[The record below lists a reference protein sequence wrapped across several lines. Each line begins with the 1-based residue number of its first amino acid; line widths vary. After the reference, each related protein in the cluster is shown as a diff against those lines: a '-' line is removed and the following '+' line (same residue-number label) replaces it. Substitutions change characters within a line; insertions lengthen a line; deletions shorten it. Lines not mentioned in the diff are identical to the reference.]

1 MTVNRSS
8 LVESLVQKTG
18 LEQDQ
23 VEEQLNLLIEKVQ
36 TEIEKGK
43 EYQAGGLGTFYPE
56 DGEIV
61 FKPEENL
68 ATEINYK
75 YAGMKPIELIGA
87 FKEVSGA
94 ADERISAGESAAGPA
109 SDIEEYSE
117 AIASEEEEPAE
128 ELATGFNPVED
139 EAEEE
144 KEAAPVEQKA
154 EAIDS
159 PDEPAEEHI
168 EQKDMEPE
176 QSEDLAVS
184 KPAPEPESEP
194 EPSKKKYRPQKKE
207 ETADPI
213 GKMLVAAV
221 IIMAIG
227 VSGWMFYDLGYFGS
241 DANNTGNTVTESRS
255 DQNLGVIGEESED
268 PEDNKSGADSVNS
281 GGVAGKNESSEQN
294 EQNSIS
300 NVSSIAEESRQ
311 SIYGLRGGASP
322 RVEDGYT
329 IVVHSLRDEAKV
341 RKLNEQLQKEGY
353 RTVISQASIM
363 DTTFWR
369 LGLGQFKTIKDAT
382 EASQKLPDP
391 YRSNH
396 FIKRIQ

>member
-23 VEEQLNLLIEKVQ
+23 VEEQLNLLIETVQ

-43 EYQAGGLGTFYPE
+43 EYQAGGLGTFYLK
-56 DGEIV
+56 DGEIF
-61 FKPEENL
+61 FKPDENL

-87 FKEVSGA
+87 FKEISGDEVST
-94 ADERISAGESAAGPA
+94 EESAISPI
-109 SDIEEYSE
+109 SDVEEYSE

-128 ELATGFNPVED
+128 ELAAGFDPAEE

-154 EAIDS
+154 EASDS
-159 PDEPAEEHI
+159 PEEPEEERI
-168 EQKDMEPE
+168 EQKDLEPE
-176 QSEDLAVS
+176 QSEDPAVS
-184 KPAPEPESEP
+184 KPEPEPVSEP
-194 EPSKKKYRPQKKE
+194 EPSKKEYRPKKKE

-213 GKMLVAAV
+213 GKLLVAAV
-221 IIMAIG
+221 IVVAIG

-241 DANNTGNTVTESRS
+241 DSNNTGNTVTESRAA
-255 DQNLGVIGEESED
+255 QNLNVIEESPED
-268 PEDNKSGADSVNS
+268 SEDNKSGADSVS
-281 GGVAGKNESSEQN
+281 TGSVAGENESSEQN
-294 EQNSIS
+294 EPNSIS

-341 RKLNEQLQKEGY
+341 RRLNEQLQKEGY

-382 EASQKLPDP
+382 EASQKLPAP

>member
-43 EYQAGGLGTFYPE
+43 EYQAGGLGTFFLE

-68 ATEINYK
+68 ATEINFK

-87 FKEVSGA
+87 FKEVPG
-94 ADERISAGESAAGPA
+94 DEVSAQESAISPI
-109 SDIEEYSE
+109 SDVEEYSE
-117 AIASEEEEPAE
+117 AMASEEGEPAE
-128 ELATGFNPVED
+128 ELAAGIDPVEEMTD
-139 EAEEE
+139 EKTEETP
-144 KEAAPVEQKA
+144 PVEQKA
-154 EAIDS
+154 EVINS
-159 PDEPAEEHI
+159 PEELAEEHI
-168 EQKDMEPE
+168 EQKDLEPE
-176 QSEDLAVS
+176 QSEDPAVS
-184 KPAPEPESEP
+184 KP
-194 EPSKKKYRPQKKE
+194 EPSKKEYRPKKKE

-213 GKMLVAAV
+213 GKILVAAV

-227 VSGWMFYDLGYFGS
+227 VSGWMFYDLGYIGS
-241 DANNTGNTVTESRS
+241 DSNSSGNTVTESRA
-255 DQNLGVIGEESED
+255 DQNLGVIGEEPED
-268 PEDNKSGADSVNS
+268 AEDNKSGADSVS
-281 GGVAGKNESSEQN
+281 IGSVAGENKSSEQN
-294 EQNSIS
+294 ESNSIS

-341 RKLNEQLQKEGY
+341 HRLNEQLQKEGY

-382 EASQKLPDP
+382 EASQQLPDP
-391 YRSNH
+391 YRNNH